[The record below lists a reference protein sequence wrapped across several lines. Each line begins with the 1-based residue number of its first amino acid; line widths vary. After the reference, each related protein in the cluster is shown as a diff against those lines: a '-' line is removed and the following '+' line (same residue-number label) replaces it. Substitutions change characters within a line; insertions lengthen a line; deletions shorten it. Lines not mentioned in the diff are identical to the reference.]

1 MANALRAGF
10 QRIVQRARPAPV
22 GSRLRVTRYKHF
34 RAACSVGKCPRARTA
49 RRYRALSDSIALV
62 EQITWSHV
70 GGREGA
76 GILARV
82 LVGNQGRLESDFGG
96 SVEREA
102 R

>member
-1 MANALRAGF
+1 M
-10 QRIVQRARPAPV
+10 
-22 GSRLRVTRYKHF
+22 
-34 RAACSVGKCPRARTA
+34 
-49 RRYRALSDSIALV
+49 SDSIALV